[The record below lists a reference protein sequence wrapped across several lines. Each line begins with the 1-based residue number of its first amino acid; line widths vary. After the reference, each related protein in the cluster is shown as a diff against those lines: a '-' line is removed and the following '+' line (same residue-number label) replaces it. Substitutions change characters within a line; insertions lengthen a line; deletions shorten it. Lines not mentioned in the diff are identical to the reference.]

1 MLEITDSLLQPI
13 PLRVSTTDDPAKLLR
28 FTVEAF
34 GMGLVALATLVE
46 IRGGAA
52 RALGS
57 HVVVASDGRYCG
69 YVSGGCVEA
78 AVAAEALL
86 AMAEGCDRIVKFGEG
101 SPFFDIALPCG
112 GGISVAIHLL
122 RDPQPLQMVLDRLNA
137 RRAVGLSYLPRQ
149 QRVRLTDAPG
159 RSGWTG
165 EEFVSVYRPQTLI
178 VISGQ
183 MCEAQAIA
191 EVAEASSYDVVRI
204 PAPGRNLSDPW
215 TIDPFTAVIL
225 LHHDLDA
232 EAAALD
238 EALKSPA
245 FYIGAL
251 GSSRTHKRRVER
263 LIERCFEPQDIRR
276 LKAPIGIFGPAR
288 DSASLALSVLAD
300 VAATRLA
307 VFG

>member
-1 MLEITDSLLQPI
+1 MVDMTDSLLQPS
-13 PLRVSTTDDPAKLLR
+13 PVRVSTTDDPGMLLR
-28 FTVEAF
+28 SAVEAF

-57 HVVVASDGRYCG
+57 HVVVAADGRYCG

-86 AMAEGCDRIVKFGEG
+86 AMAEGCDRVVKFGEG
-101 SPFFDIALPCG
+101 SPFFDINLPCG

-122 RDPQPLQMVLDRLNA
+122 RDLQPLHMVLDRLNE
-137 RRAVGLSYLPRQ
+137 RHAVDLCYLPEQ
-149 QRVRLTDAPG
+149 QRLRLTDTPA
-159 RSGWTG
+159 RSGWNG
-165 EEFVSVYRPQTLI
+165 NEFVSVYHPRARL

-183 MCEAQAIA
+183 TGEAQAIA
-191 EVAEASSYDVVRI
+191 QLAEVSSYDVVQI
-204 PAPGRNLSDPW
+204 APFGRSLSDPR
-215 TIDPFTAVIL
+215 TIDSFTAVVL

-232 EAAALD
+232 EAAVLE
-238 EALKSPA
+238 EALQSPA
-245 FYIGAL
+245 FYIGVL

-288 DSASLALSVLAD
+288 DSTSLALSVLAD
-300 VAATRLA
+300 AAATRLA